1 MRKFAIALLMILSI
15 ISVSCQIG
23 LGAAVDTEP
32 PKLAIENPPVDA
44 IIRDNFALSG
54 TWSDDGKIASIT
66 AKLTRTDGNGS
77 EYEYTGTFTEALI
90 KRGSGTW
97 KIEVPVL
104 EDSVIDG
111 TYQAVVT
118 IKDATDRVTTQST
131 TFNLDNTPPLVIL
144 QRPATDISTTDE
156 DSIDTFGKIFTLEGR
171 AADDNNIDHI
181 DIKIYS
187 DAAKTNLLDTVTLR
201 NVPLSIALDAAK
213 WGDDVY
219 NKIYGTTVESKKRYY
234 CSIEA
239 YDAAQRYP
247 MDGSDQTDAD
257 KNGNCATDYYL
268 YNEVAKS
275 SISDLK
281 VTELYA
287 VLNGTSSRAAID
299 PNSVKSIL
307 ESLKRSTGTFY
318 LNPQNNPTFKLAGWK
333 ARETQNDSDSGFV
346 TYGGGSISIDV
357 EPGLDAYPINRD
369 FKVYFIEA
377 NYNSSTTPEIAPNAK
392 KMYLSAD
399 DMDIKGASSYK
410 IAIKIDLSKSLRN
423 ESGEV
428 KPEYKLK
435 TSKDYLVVVEGED
448 SKGNPLIPEGFS
460 SDLAGFPIHI
470 ANADGAPEI
479 TVTYQ
484 LNSVNNTDSIIYMPK
499 NAVDTETASV
509 LSLSGSIDF
518 KTPYENSSS
527 LDNIEFK
534 VLIDNEEVQDS
545 AQNPKFSNNNLHF
558 TTDSQIYTFEDIEL
572 TGTDFKTTG
581 QHEVTIYAN
590 NGSSAWAKKTIVYD
604 IEGPV
609 VEVRNLN
616 PIAKNYNEDETT
628 DGYYYLNGNVS
639 FIVTFNDVAD
649 KVDVET
655 RKPKV
660 EFVHSGN
667 VVNIKSG
674 ITSLSETLQNV
685 DTTNPGLI
693 DDTDNTV
700 IIRATAY
707 DRAGNKSVYNVVA
720 KDDDGSPQV
729 YKDTDS
735 VPENTR
741 PYRIDQDTDKPF
753 IVIPENPSSKSLTYT
768 YNQITDNTNNNRKNV
783 YNENDKLRLKF
794 IDDDGVKRYTFAI
807 RKIADG
813 DDVNNLARTG
823 VQSAV
828 LENSVQEFNFSVPL
842 STAGF
847 YAVWIDVEDINGNT
861 REMTEPFFIQVAPAA
876 PVLTLENDKYITTS
890 TSVTESAIKAPLKVK
905 ISIDSTEGPFEI
917 LRKEITAAEPEFDDA
932 DPIVEKT
939 ESPRTT
945 AAGTTIA
952 YDYYAIDS
960 GKADGEYK
968 IKYFVKDKNG
978 SVGVK
983 TATYKLDKSAP
994 VIKTQQFALS
1004 QTPEN
1009 IDTTKWYQ
1017 ADTMPLVVTAN
1028 DGTSDYKSGLS
1039 TIEYSLN
1046 GGDWTALTPQQ
1057 TAQSSTDELY
1067 KRNVTFAE
1075 GSNTLKIRAVDTVGN
1090 KTEITKTVK
1099 VDISAPEFSVA
1110 DSQNMIYINKATANS
1125 PLVLKGDYKDN
1136 QSGVAELELKLGTQE
1151 AVIKYYAEAE
1161 NAENPKNLENV
1172 TESDWKAYNEITD
1185 KASIKYWK
1193 AEFSTEKINTVFN
1206 KDENGKLITKSS
1218 KLTISGQNLCIP
1230 AKTIPSASIPDITI
1244 MMDIDDPEF
1253 ESISIKSANEKG
1265 VYQKSETEY
1274 YVSTELGDTFTVSG
1288 IAKDDTSSVKS
1299 VTWSEAA
1306 NTVESAG
1313 WSFPITFAS
1322 TDTEKT
1328 ITLSITDK
1336 AGNTR
1341 PAAAISVKVDN
1352 LAPKAIHALDDKNKD
1367 LYFRIG
1373 DNNNDEREVEAASAP
1388 ASSDYDESVGGKYSE
1403 NTYGNANT
1411 IKVRGRFDDP
1421 DSGSGVKMIYYKV
1434 VNADAALPYSDL
1446 KTQAETFLANY
1457 DKNTAAGYT
1466 GYFAPLASDKL
1477 ETKRVFYTASDDTGN
1492 EGKIFEKY
1500 ISEDPDTHIKTIAKS
1515 ATALVSSTNKI
1526 LDPDDNTNTKYKY
1539 YTDITTNFSQVLSGF
1554 KAGINYLIL
1563 VAEDNVGNTAL
1574 DTVVVG
1580 NDGDPTLDSNP
1591 TSTTVHSGTYY
1602 NASLNVDT
1610 TPPTTTGT
1618 TGIKYTN
1625 ADAESPDIT
1634 ISGTASDTQAGV
1646 YGLVI
1651 NANGKTIKVGDSDTT
1666 NGTLTLN
1673 GKKGDKSRTWTAVIK
1688 TKVFAGAS
1696 DPNQSITALVTDCAG
1711 AGNSQSVPVG
1721 TVIVDTLPPT
1731 VTLTAPADADPNTGG
1746 IQING
1751 KISLSGTISD
1761 ENVLPNVAITGL
1773 RYKNLANDNSG
1784 WNDFDALDGVTL
1796 TFSGNYTFTIGGV
1809 DTTKL
1814 DDGTYYIQAV
1824 GVDSAGNTGYSSG
1837 VEVQIAQDS
1846 DRPKVNIT
1854 NLTYDTTLNTYLL
1867 KYGTNSQ
1874 VTGRISD
1881 DDSKSDKVVDTFI
1894 ISDTPYT
1901 GTGTVPENRV
1911 KSYTASTGD
1920 FTYEPGNTEDGQ
1932 KTFYIYIKDNGGKE
1946 FYTTATTTPA
1956 SNLKNPKILLNGA
1969 AQLETVNKSEFKY
1982 LSDSRSPASGVGKG
1996 LPYYTESST
2005 KKLAKDSSNNE
2016 YAIANDN
2023 SNLNSSFILGG
2034 TGRQFVKFYFTAT
2047 DHSGIGGMTLK
2058 ISDTKANPTVKL
2070 QYTTATSITGAEEG
2084 ELEGYILDVAEG
2096 KGEFNDTDDNS
2107 PAAWTTNY
2115 IDISEWD
2122 SGQYS
2127 VEVKFFDKVGL
2138 SAKATYSFYVDNE
2151 GPTIEV
2157 TSPENGE
2164 EKTATIK
2171 IAGTTAENGNAGLNN
2186 IYWLIPTNA
2195 QVSTAAEKDSTST
2208 EEKLSYLK
2216 GLSWNGGKD
2225 SLASGKTVSSWEFH
2239 FDGVYD
2245 EETSEPANYIFKKGN
2260 PSFGIY
2266 DKYDTTKPSE
2276 SFASAYSD
2284 GVYTLPVYFM
2294 ATDSLG
2300 NYTIKEDW
2308 IIRHNPD
2315 GDKPKVTITYPT
2327 TENYDKDSNGNSLG
2341 YTTLGGTISVTGSA
2355 EIPSNTTT
2363 VKNVYLQIATSA
2375 GNFDSEDRSKAGTGT
2390 GNYGFTVVDAY
2401 TVINNIKRT
2410 SYATATMTDDVA
2422 KTLGF
2427 ESKSAMDSWW
2437 GIAASGGTSWRL
2449 PLNSDGKM
2457 NPSTGTNDIKI
2468 RACAVNANGKM
2479 GAWTQGD
2486 NVISI
2491 KIDKNVPE
2499 ISEIVAQYSD
2509 TNGTPL
2515 KISAA
2520 PATAPT
2526 AKQHYESDMFL
2537 RGYWALVLEVL
2548 DETGIETV
2556 TVKTGDEAVTHYKA
2570 ALSKNSKTGY
2580 TVYIPIND
2588 EVTSVTYDVEV
2599 TDKVNS
2605 QNSIPHTTK
2614 ASYSFKLDS
2623 KAPSLDAI
2631 KDGVGTTLSE
2641 DDENTVENNDYV
2653 FGISGSSDDFD
2664 GGSGVKHVVFYYMR
2678 KSGTTKT
2685 TIGNQV
2691 ILDPMIVPVTQT
2703 TAGVTTTTYGKEA
2716 LSGMTELTF
2725 DDTPEKL
2732 YAKAVAGDI
2741 KDGGEGAFNKF
2752 TATTAS
2758 EIDSHIRIGGL
2769 VKIDGTFRVISDVN
2783 GGDVTFTPAA
2793 TAASTDSTAYFP
2805 IAQVIDNTN
2814 TASDKT
2820 TNPFTF
2826 GEGKDDGDKMIES
2839 FTRNGTVWTWDAS
2852 INSRNLPDGPAT
2864 LVVLAFD
2871 NAGNV
2876 NGKHFNVMVAN
2887 NSPRIAKVFL
2897 ATDLNKDGSFS
2908 ENEFEA
2914 YNIGAKTGNS
2924 STGTAAY
2931 ELTTAGFGTWK
2942 KDSAG
2947 KWNEEDSAR
2956 KAFTIKNGL
2965 AVLPEIV
2972 GGNGT
2977 VKLVFNNNDTATTMA
2992 GTTGSGTALRSSEA
3006 STLNISATLT
3016 GGDALSGKPYWKIS
3030 STDVGD
3036 SSTEGSN
3043 KQMSFTFWDETE
3055 ECTQGDNSQYAF
3067 LRVKDFTVDQIDS
3080 IAPNVVVNPFEWTDK
3095 DHNSL
3100 YQNSS
3105 ANGHIELES
3114 DWTALASDGT
3124 GTTKLTGWDGKG
3136 TAQNTYLDGDP
3147 KVSGK
3152 IVLRG
3157 TAYDDTLLGGL
3168 SFSMT
3173 NFDSSTT
3180 TPISVA
3186 TYGTTGWTITK
3197 VDGNNPT
3204 MATNFY
3210 EVTVEDVYVNQDGHK
3225 ANWTIA
3231 IDTAHLSDVAHIDA
3245 VFTVIAT
3252 DQKAGTANSS
3262 SSRAV
3267 NADATDDATKHKP
3280 RYIMDVV
3287 PYITGV
3293 KRNVRYNT
3301 NRARSGATPLLRSEE
3316 GNIIEGFN
3324 LGWYAADATEAEKNK
3339 YAVSIIPNKNGTG
3352 TALAMAEI
3360 ALSNSTLTFK
3370 LPSTAKDGYL
3380 TVKINDVQSLNNYN
3394 NDSAAYNKENTAN
3407 VSSTDYWTDTRY
3419 VRVWQSNTT
3428 DYFAGSTLPIYPSMA
3443 MGTGGTLY
3451 ASWSNYSKSDV
3462 YYAAIT
3468 SQTATQVYHGYDP
3481 PEETSISVAGT
3492 NKINVFYSANYH
3504 GGNSFNWTSNSSSAG
3519 GLYAYDS
3526 KAPAIDCNRQD
3537 NNAFRFELFYHNQ
3550 QLQQFKNLNI
3560 KRVDSA
3566 NAGLIHVAYYDTV
3579 TNSIHY
3585 SEVNGNYDP
3594 SGDFNLYYNNRIYVG
3609 YDYADYHEISWV
3621 NIDGKT
3627 DTQDNNYP
3635 TRLTPITTNRN
3646 GYDCATF
3653 ETMTTTDGSERYVIK
3668 FDNYNYS
3675 LGTDQFEDTARTE
3688 ATGESLSLALTT
3700 SNYPVIAY
3708 YDADN
3713 GVLKVAR
3720 ALSTTPKGG
3729 AATWKVQ
3736 DVLSSTDKNYK
3747 TMVDYIACDIDSN
3760 GILHIVFQN
3769 TKGELC
3775 YIKSTN
3781 ASADGAA
3788 KYTFGQSVV
3797 VADSATNIDLTLHGT
3812 TPYIS
3817 YLTRVNSFDGMN
3829 IAFWDKTLDLNCDGS
3844 AEGGWETMTAALSQK
3859 VSNVKSCIEAHPNP
3873 TANGVD
3879 WEAAVGFTP
3888 GDLYRVAYY
3897 VGNGKGH

>member
-1 MRKFAIALLMILSI
+1 MKKITIALLAL
-15 ISVSCQIG
+15 ISLFTISCEIG

-32 PKLAIENPPVDA
+32 PALDIVTPPVDA
-44 IIRDNFALSG
+44 IIRDNFAIRG
-54 TWSDDGKIASIT
+54 IWSDDGAIDTISI
-66 AKLTRTDGNGS
+66 KLDRTDGKGS
-77 EYEYTGTFTEALI
+77 SLEFAGEFVESKD

-97 KIEVPVL
+97 TAEIPAKSKPVT
-104 EDSVIDG
+104 DG

-118 IKDATDRVTTQST
+118 IKDATGRTTTQST
-131 TFNLDNTPPLVIL
+131 TFTIDNTPPLLIL

-156 DSIDTFGKIFTLEGR
+156 SSIDTYGKILTLEGR

-181 DIKIYS
+181 DVKIYS
-187 DAAKTNLLDTVTLR
+187 DPGKTNLIHTITLK

-213 WGDDVY
+213 WGDEAY
-219 NKIYGTTVESKKRYY
+219 NAIYGNTVEDKKRFY

-247 MDGSDQTDAD
+247 ADGSDQQAAD
-257 KNGNCATDYYL
+257 KNGNCANYYYL
-268 YNEVAKS
+268 YNEIASS
-275 SISDLK
+275 SIADYK
-281 VTELYA
+281 VTELYS
-287 VLNGTSSRAAID
+287 VLNGTSSRAATD
-299 PNSVKSIL
+299 TKTVKDL
-307 ESLKRSTGTFY
+307 LTKLKKGTGQFF
-318 LNPQNNPTFKLAGWK
+318 LNPKNNPTFKLASWK
-333 ARETQNDSDSGFV
+333 ARETPADEESGFV
-346 TYGGGSISIDV
+346 TFHGAGISIDV
-357 EPGLDAYPINRD
+357 EPGLDSYPID
-369 FKVYFIEA
+369 KDSLKVYFIEA
-377 NYNSSTTPEIAPNAK
+377 EYNSSTTPVIKSGAP
-392 KMYLSAD
+392 KMYLSPD

-410 IAIKIDLSKSLRN
+410 IAITIDTGKSLCN
-423 ESGEV
+423 EAGETV
-428 KPEYKLK
+428 ESYKLK
-435 TSKDYLVVVEGED
+435 TSKDYLVVVEGYD
-448 SKGNPLIPEGFS
+448 KIGSTRGNPLIPESLS
-460 SDLAGFPIHI
+460 SDLTGYPIHI
-470 ANADGAPEI
+470 ANAGGAPEVN
-479 TVTYQ
+479 VTYYK
-484 LNSVNNTDSIIYMPK
+484 LNSEANTDSIIYMPK
-499 NAVDTETASV
+499 YAVDTETPSV
-509 LSLSGSIDF
+509 LTLSGTIDF
-518 KTPYENSSS
+518 KAPYENASS
-527 LDNIEFK
+527 LDGIEFK
-534 VLIDNEEVQDS
+534 VLIDNDEQHPIYTKANLNYEVGS
-545 AQNPKFSNNNLHF
+545 S
-558 TTDSQIYTFEDIEL
+558 IYTFTDLAI
-572 TGTDFKTTG
+572 TGTNLGTSD
-581 QHEVTIYAN
+581 QHELTIYAN
-590 NGSSAWAKKTIVYD
+590 NGSSAWVRKTVVYD
-604 IEGPV
+604 TDGPV
-609 VEVRNLN
+609 VEVSSLT
-616 PIAKNYNEDETT
+616 PVAKKYDEDEST
-628 DGYYYLNGNVS
+628 DGNYYLNGKVS
-639 FIVTFNDVAD
+639 FKVSFNDAKD
-649 KVDVET
+649 IVDT
-655 RKPKV
+655 SKRKPKV
-660 EFVHSGN
+660 EFVHVDN

-674 ITSLSETLQNV
+674 ITSLSETIKNV
-685 DTTNPGLI
+685 DTTNSSLI

-700 IIRATAY
+700 IIRVTAY

-720 KDDDGSPQV
+720 KDDDGTPQV
-729 YKDTDS
+729 YKVSET

-741 PYRIDQDTDKPF
+741 PYRIDQDTDKPY
-753 IVIPENPSSKSLTYT
+753 IVIPENATTKSLTYT
-768 YNQITDNTNNNRKNV
+768 YPQITDSTNTNRKNI

-813 DDVNNLARTG
+813 DDVSNLARTG
-823 VQSAV
+823 VQSAE
-828 LENSVQEFNFSVPL
+828 LTPVQEFNFSTPL
-842 STAGF
+842 TTAGF
-847 YAVWIDVEDINGNT
+847 YAVWIDVEDIYGNI
-861 REMTEPFFIQVAPAA
+861 REMADPFFIQVAPAA
-876 PVLTLENDKYITTS
+876 PVLTLDNDKYITTS

-905 ISIDSTEGPFEI
+905 ISIDSTEEPFEI
-917 LRKEITAAEPEFDDA
+917 RRKEITTSNTDPDFDNA

-939 ESPRTT
+939 SESPRTT
-945 AAGTTIA
+945 AAGTTTA
-952 YDYYAIDS
+952 YDYYTIDS
-960 GKADGEYK
+960 TKADGEYK

-983 TATYKLDKSAP
+983 TATYKLDKTAP
-994 VIKTQQFALS
+994 TITTQKFVLN
-1004 QTPEN
+1004 QTQEDIADN
-1009 IDTTKWYQ
+1009 KWYQ
-1017 ADTMPLVVTAN
+1017 TDTLSLLVTAN
-1028 DGTSDYKSGLS
+1028 DGTNDYKSGLLS
-1039 TIEYSLN
+1039 IEYSLN
-1046 GGDWTALTPQQ
+1046 GGEGTPLTPQQ
-1057 TAQSSTDELY
+1057 SSQSTTDETY

-1075 GSNTLKIRAVDTVGN
+1075 GTNSLIIRAIDNVGN
-1090 KTEITKTVK
+1090 KSEITKTVK
-1099 VDISAPEFSVA
+1099 IDISAPEFSVA
-1110 DSQNMIYINKATANS
+1110 NSQNMIYINKSTSNNS
-1125 PLVLKGDYKDN
+1125 LVLTGEYKDN
-1136 QSGVAELELKLGTQE
+1136 QSGVDELVLSLGTQNAE
-1151 AVIKYYAEAE
+1151 IKYYAEAV
-1161 NAENPKNLENV
+1161 NAANPKSLEDV
-1172 TESDWKAYNEITD
+1172 AESDWKTYGTITD

-1193 AEFSTEKINTVFN
+1193 AEFSTAKLNTVFN
-1206 KDENGKLITKSS
+1206 KDANGNLLTKSK
-1218 KLTISGQNLCIP
+1218 KLTISGKNLCSP
-1230 AKTIPSASIPDITI
+1230 AKAIPNASIPDITI
-1244 MMDIDDPEF
+1244 MMDIDEPEF
-1253 ESISIKSANEKG
+1253 ESISIKSANGKG
-1265 VYQKSETEY
+1265 VYQKSDNEY
-1274 YVSTELGDTFTVSG
+1274 FISTTLGDTFTISG

-1299 VTWSEAA
+1299 VTCSIDGTELDP
-1306 NTVESAG
+1306 VESAG

-1328 ITLSITDK
+1328 IKLSITDK
-1336 AGNTR
+1336 AGNKYNNGTEIT
-1341 PAAAISVKVDN
+1341 ISVKVDD
-1352 LAPKAIHALDDKNKD
+1352 LAPKGIHALDDKHKD

-1373 DNNNDEREVEAASAP
+1373 DNNNDDISVLTE
-1388 ASSDYDESVGGKYSE
+1388 DDKNVGGKYSE

-1411 IKVRGRFDDP
+1411 IKVRGRFDD
-1421 DSGSGVKMIYYKV
+1421 SGSGVKMIYYKV
-1434 VNADAALPYSDL
+1434 INAGSTTMSYSEL
-1446 KTQAETFLANY
+1446 KTKAEDFLANSNY
-1457 DKNTAAGYT
+1457 TTNGGENGYT
-1466 GYFAPLASDKL
+1466 GYFAPLTSDEE
-1477 ETKRVFYTASDDTGN
+1477 ETKRVFFNSTT
-1492 EGKIFEKY
+1492 GKIPE
-1500 ISEDPDTHIKTIAKS
+1500 KTIA
-1515 ATALVSSTNKI
+1515 SSGKI
-1526 LDPDDNTNTKYKY
+1526 AINTIDDDNDSTDDTVYVVNSDKKIDNKY
-1539 YTDITTNFSQVLSGF
+1539 YENITTNYSSILSGF
-1554 KAGINYLIL
+1554 TEGTNYLIL
-1563 VAEDNVGNTAL
+1563 VAEDNAGNAAL
-1574 DTVVVG
+1574 DTIIVG
-1580 NDGDPTLDSNP
+1580 NVGDYASEE
-1591 TSTTVHSGTYY
+1591 GRIYY

-1610 TPPTTTGT
+1610 ELPTAEADSTE
-1618 TGIKYTN
+1618 IKYTN
-1625 ADAESPDIT
+1625 AEEGST
-1634 ISGTASDTQAGV
+1634 IIFSGTARDDDAGV

-1651 NANGKTIKVGDSDTT
+1651 KSNGKEIKVGDTT
-1666 NGTLTLN
+1666 NGILTLY
-1673 GKKGDKSRTWTAVIK
+1673 GDKGDHNRTWSVEIKADEVFGSADDGSKSVSAFVI
-1688 TKVFAGAS
+1688 
-1696 DPNQSITALVTDCAG
+1696 DCAG
-1711 AGNSQSVPVG
+1711 SGNTQTVPVG
-1721 TVIVDTLPPT
+1721 TVIVDTTGPT
-1731 VTLTAPADADPNTGG
+1731 VKLTAPDDADADTEGV
-1746 IQING
+1746 QVNG
-1751 KISLSGTISD
+1751 TISLSGTISD
-1761 ENVLPNVAITGL
+1761 ANVLPAVAITGL
-1773 RYKNLANDNSG
+1773 RYNTTSKTLANDDPG
-1784 WNDFDALDGVTL
+1784 WHNFADLPGVTL
-1796 TFSGNYTFTIGGV
+1796 SFSGNYTFTIGGV

-1824 GVDSAGNTGYSSG
+1824 ATDQAGNIGYSSG
-1837 VEVQIAQDS
+1837 DEIREIKIAQDS

-1854 NLTYDTTLNTYLL
+1854 NLTYDSTLSKYLL

-1881 DDSKSDKVVDTFI
+1881 DDAKSDKAVDTFI

-1901 GTGTVPENRV
+1901 GTGTVTNRV

-1946 FYTTATTTPA
+1946 FYTTASTTSE

-1969 AQLETVNKSEFKY
+1969 AQPETVNESEFKY

-2005 KKLAKDSSNNE
+2005 KKLAKDSSKNE
-2016 YAIANDN
+2016 YAIDNDN

-2047 DHSGIGGMTLK
+2047 DYSGIGGMTLK
-2058 ISDTKANPTVKL
+2058 ISDTKASPTVKL

-2084 ELEGYILDVAEG
+2084 ELEGYTLDVGEG

-2107 PAAWTTNY
+2107 QADWTTDY
-2115 IDISEWD
+2115 IDISTWE

-2186 IYWLIPTNA
+2186 IYWLIPTRA
-2195 QVSTAAEKDSTST
+2195 QVSTAEGKTSDAERF
-2208 EEKLSYLK
+2208 SYLK

-2245 EETSEPANYIFKKGN
+2245 EETSQPASYIFKKGN
-2260 PSFGIY
+2260 PAFGIY
-2266 DKYDTTKPSE
+2266 DKYDTTKPAE

-2327 TENYDKDSNGNSLG
+2327 TENYDKDSNGNPLG

-2375 GNFDSEDRSKAGTGT
+2375 GKFDSEDRSKAGTGT

-2401 TVINNIKRT
+2401 TVINIIKGT

-2479 GAWTQGD
+2479 GAWTQGE

-2509 TNGTPL
+2509 TNGTPV

-2520 PATAPT
+2520 PTTAPT

-2556 TVKTGDEAVTHYKA
+2556 NVKTGDEAVTHYKS

-2623 KAPSLDAI
+2623 RAPSLDAI
-2631 KDGVGTTLSE
+2631 KDGVGNTLSV

-2732 YAKAVAGDI
+2732 YAKAVAGAV

-2793 TAASTDSTAYFP
+2793 TAASTGSTAYFP

-2852 INSRNLPDGPAT
+2852 INSMNLPDGPAT

-2942 KDSAG
+2942 KDVAG
-2947 KWNEEDSAR
+2947 KWNEESSTR

-2977 VKLVFNNNDTATTMA
+2977 VKLVFNNNDAATTMT
-2992 GTTGSGTALRSSEA
+2992 GTPGSGTALRSSEA

-3036 SSTEGSN
+3036 SSAEGSN

-3055 ECTQGDNSQYAF
+3055 ECTQGNNSQYAF

-3080 IAPNVVVNPFEWTDK
+3080 IAPNVVVNPFFWTSASA
-3095 DHNSL
+3095 NSL
-3100 YQNSS
+3100 YNNSA
-3105 ANGHIELES
+3105 ANGHIDLEA
-3114 DWTALASDGT
+3114 DLE
-3124 GTTKLTGWDGKG
+3124 G
-3136 TAQNTYLDGDP
+3136 TAAGTLYGADP

-3157 TAYDDTLLGGL
+3157 TAYDDTLLKTL
-3168 SFSMT
+3168 SFTMT
-3173 NFDSSTT
+3173 NFKKAANATSDT
-3180 TPISVA
+3180 VFAMA
-3186 TYGTTGWTITK
+3186 TYQTGTNAGWSVESKTMSS
-3197 VDGNNPT
+3197 DG
-3204 MATNFY
+3204 Y
-3210 EVTVEDVYVNQDGHK
+3210 EVSIEPVYMNQDGHK
-3225 ANWTIA
+3225 VNWTVA
-3231 IDTAHLSDVAHIDA
+3231 IDTALLSDVAHLNA
-3245 VFTVIAT
+3245 VFNVVAT

-3262 SSRAV
+3262 
-3267 NADATDDATKHKP
+3267 ADSTGTAAGTTDATKHKP
-3280 RYIMDVV
+3280 SYTMDVV

-3293 KRNVRYNT
+3293 KRNVKYNT

-3324 LGWYAADATEAEKNK
+3324 LGWYADDATEAEKNK

-3352 TALAMAEI
+3352 TALAMEEI

-3419 VRVWQSNTT
+3419 VRVWQSNTS

-3443 MGTGGTLY
+3443 MGTNGTLY

-3462 YYAAIT
+3462 YYAAVN

-3481 PEETSISVAGT
+3481 PEETAISVAGAD
-3492 NKINVFYSANYH
+3492 KVNVFYSANYH
-3504 GGNSFNWTSNSSSAG
+3504 GGNSFNWTSNSTSAG

-3526 KAPAIDCNRQD
+3526 NAPAINCSRQD

-3560 KRVDSA
+3560 KRVD
-3566 NAGLIHVAYYDTV
+3566 NATDGLIHVAYYDTV

-3585 SEVNGNYDP
+3585 SEIAGNYNP
-3594 SGDFNLYYNNRIYVG
+3594 SGTIYLWENNRVYNG
-3609 YDYADYHEISWV
+3609 GDPADYHEISWI
-3621 NIDGKT
+3621 NIDGKA
-3627 DTQDNNYP
+3627 DEQDENYP
-3635 TRLTPITTNRN
+3635 DRLTPSTTNHN
-3646 GYDCATF
+3646 YYGTNYNCENY
-3653 ETMTTTDGSERYVIK
+3653 ETYTTADGSERYYRY
-3668 FDNYNYS
+3668 FDNYNYKLS
-3675 LGTDQFEDTARTE
+3675 TSQFEDTARTE

-3747 TMVDYIACDIDSN
+3747 TMVDYISCDIDSN

-3775 YIKSTN
+3775 YIKSNN

-3829 IAFWDKTLDLNCDGS
+3829 IAFWDSTLDLNCDGT

-3873 TANGVD
+3873 TTNGVD

>member
-1 MRKFAIALLMILSI
+1 MKKFAIALLMILSI

-32 PKLAIENPPVDA
+32 PKLAIENPSVDA

-97 KIEVPVL
+97 RIEVPVL

-187 DAAKTNLLDTVTLR
+187 DAAKTNLLDTITLK

-257 KNGNCATDYYL
+257 KNGNCTTDYYL
-268 YNEVAKS
+268 YKEVANS
-275 SISDLK
+275 SIADLK
-281 VTELYA
+281 VTELYS
-287 VLNGTSSRAAID
+287 VLNGTNSRAAID

-357 EPGLDAYPINRD
+357 EPGLDAYPINKD

-572 TGTDFKTTG
+572 TGADFKTTG

-604 IEGPV
+604 IEGPI

-952 YDYYAIDS
+952 YDYYEIDS

-1039 TIEYSLN
+1039 SIEYSLN

-1125 PLVLKGDYKDN
+1125 PLVLTGEYKDK

-1161 NAENPKNLENV
+1161 NAENPKNLGNV

-1206 KDENGKLITKSS
+1206 KDENGKLLTKSS

-1313 WSFPITFAS
+1313 WSFPITFAT

-1341 PAAAISVKVDN
+1341 TAAAISVKVDN

-1477 ETKRVFYTASDDTGN
+1477 ETKRVFYTASADTGN
-1492 EGKIFEKY
+1492 KGKIFEKY

-1515 ATALVSSTNKI
+1515 ATALVSSTKTI
-1526 LDPDDNTNTKYKY
+1526 QDPDDSNKTKY

-1625 ADAESPDIT
+1625 AKAGSPDIT
-1634 ISGTASDTQAGV
+1634 ITGKASDTQAGV

-1651 NANGKTIKVGDSDTT
+1651 NANGKTIKVGDTT

-1673 GKKGDKSRTWTAVIK
+1673 EDGKKGDKERTWTAVIK
-1688 TKVFAGAS
+1688 AEVFAGAS
-1696 DPNQSITALVTDCAG
+1696 DPNQSITAFVTDCAG

-1731 VTLTAPADADPNTGG
+1731 VTLTAPTDADSG
-1746 IQING
+1746 IGDIQVNG
-1751 KISLSGTISD
+1751 TISLSGTISD
-1761 ENVLPNVAITGL
+1761 ANVLPDVAITGL
-1773 RYKNLANDNSG
+1773 QYIQSDTEPDENAEWETATIYQANPEVQG
-1784 WNDFDALDGVTL
+1784 IKI
-1796 TFSGNYTFTIGGV
+1796 SGNYTYSITDF
-1809 DTTKL
+1809 DTAQL
-1814 DDGTYYIQAV
+1814 DDTKTYYLRAV
-1824 GVDSAGNTGYSSG
+1824 AIDNAGNTGYSTPQKVIVS
-1837 VEVQIAQDS
+1837 QDS

-1854 NLTYDTTLNTYLL
+1854 NLTYDSTLSKYLL

-1874 VTGRISD
+1874 VTGRITD
-1881 DDSKSDKVVDTFI
+1881 DDAKSDKAVDTFI

-1901 GTGTVPENRV
+1901 GTGTVTNRV
-1911 KSYTASTGD
+1911 KSYTASTGE
-1920 FTYEPGNTEDGQ
+1920 FTYEPGDTGDGQ

-1946 FYTTATTTPA
+1946 FYTTATTTPV
-1956 SNLKNPKILLNGA
+1956 SNLKNPKLLLNGV
-1969 AQLETVNKSEFKY
+1969 AQTETVNKSEFKY

-2084 ELEGYILDVAEG
+2084 ELEGYTLDVAEG

-2115 IDISEWD
+2115 IDISTWE

-2138 SAKATYSFYVDNE
+2138 SATATYSFYVDNE

-2195 QVSTAAEKDSTST
+2195 QVSTAAEKDST
-2208 EEKLSYLK
+2208 EKKLSYLK

-2245 EETSEPANYIFKKGN
+2245 EETSEPTNYIFKKGN

-2327 TENYDKDSNGNSLG
+2327 TENYDKDSNGNPLG

-2375 GNFDSEDRSKAGTGT
+2375 GKFDSEDRSRAGTGT

-2509 TNGTPL
+2509 TNGTPV

-2623 KAPSLDAI
+2623 RAPSLDAI

-2793 TAASTDSTAYFP
+2793 TAASTGSTAYFP

-2852 INSRNLPDGPAT
+2852 INSKNLPDGPAT

-2942 KDSAG
+2942 KDVAG
-2947 KWNEEDSAR
+2947 KWNEESSTR

-2977 VKLVFNNNDTATTMA
+2977 VKLVFNNNDAATTMT
-2992 GTTGSGTALRSSEA
+2992 GTPGSGTALRSSEA

-3036 SSTEGSN
+3036 SSAEGSN

-3055 ECTQGDNSQYAF
+3055 ECTQGNNSQYAF

-3080 IAPNVVVNPFEWTDK
+3080 VAPNVVVNPFFWTSASA
-3095 DHNSL
+3095 NSL
-3100 YQNSS
+3100 YNNSS
-3105 ANGHIELES
+3105 SNGHIELEEHLPTNTFKDS
-3114 DWTALASDGT
+3114 NKS
-3124 GTTKLTGWDGKG
+3124 TTTPSEYDR
-3136 TAQNTYLDGDP
+3136 DP

-3157 TAYDDTLLGGL
+3157 TAYDDTLLKTL
-3168 SFSMT
+3168 SFTMT
-3173 NFDSSTT
+3173 NFKKAANATSDT
-3180 TPISVA
+3180 VFAMA
-3186 TYGTTGWTITK
+3186 TYQTGSNAGWTVESKTMSS
-3197 VDGNNPT
+3197 DG
-3204 MATNFY
+3204 Y
-3210 EVTVEDVYVNQDGHK
+3210 EVSIEPVYMNQDGHK
-3225 ANWTIA
+3225 VNWTVA
-3231 IDTAHLSDVAHIDA
+3231 IDTALLRDVAYLDA
-3245 VFTVIAT
+3245 VFNVVAT
-3252 DQKAGTANSS
+3252 DQKAVTANSS
-3262 SSRAV
+3262 ANSTGTAEG
-3267 NADATDDATKHKP
+3267 TTDATKHNP
-3280 RYIMDVV
+3280 SYTMDVV
-3287 PYITGV
+3287 PYITNV
-3293 KRNVRYNT
+3293 KRNATYNT
-3301 NRARSGATPLLRSEE
+3301 NRARSGATPLLRGETS
-3316 GNIIEGFN
+3316 NTIEGFN
-3324 LGWYAADATEAEKNK
+3324 LNWYANNANATEKAK
-3339 YAVSIIPNKNGTG
+3339 YGVSIVPNKNGSG
-3352 TALAMAEI
+3352 TPLAMTTI
-3360 ALSNSTLTFK
+3360 ALSEKNLTFTV
-3370 LPSTAKDGYL
+3370 PATAKDGYL
-3380 TVKINDVQSLNNYN
+3380 AVKVNNVQSLNNL
-3394 NDSAAYNKENTAN
+3394 NDDSKAYNKENTEN
-3407 VSSTDYWTDTRY
+3407 VSSTDYWTDTRHI
-3419 VRVWQSNTT
+3419 RIWQNNPGN
-3428 DYFAGSTLPIYPSMA
+3428 YFKDSTLPIYPSMS
-3443 MGTGGTLY
+3443 MGTDGTLY
-3451 ASWSNYSKSDV
+3451 ASFSNYSASAV
-3462 YYAAIT
+3462 YYAT
-3468 SQTATQVYHGYDP
+3468 VGEDGTRTQVFYGYDP
-3481 PEETSISVAGT
+3481 PEETDICVSGNETV
-3492 NKINVFYSANYH
+3492 NVVYNANYH
-3504 GGNSFNWTSNSSSAG
+3504 GGSEDSWTYDTNSCG
-3519 GLYAYDS
+3519 GLYMYDKNAQS
-3526 KAPAIDCNRQD
+3526 WYVGRDNRKVL
-3537 NNAFRFELFYHNQ
+3537 RFELFYHNKM
-3550 QLQQFKNLNI
+3550 LQQFKNMRV

-3566 NAGLIHVAYYDTV
+3566 DTGIVHVAYYDRT

-3585 SEVNGNYDP
+3585 SEVASNYKTTSAGGGGNP
-3594 SGDFNLYYNNRIYVG
+3594 LSVN
-3609 YDYADYHEISWV
+3609 EISWV
-3621 NIDGKT
+3621 NIDGGKDADDDKYHRPGNYGAEYDQYFNDGISSVSLT
-3627 DTQDNNYP
+3627 DA
-3635 TRLTPITTNRN
+3635 R
-3646 GYDCATF
+3646 
-3653 ETMTTTDGSERYVIK
+3653 
-3668 FDNYNYS
+3668 
-3675 LGTDQFEDTARTE
+3675 FEDATKRCDG
-3688 ATGESLSLALTT
+3688 TGESVGLALTKT
-3700 SNYPVIAY
+3700 NQYPVVVY
-3708 YDADN
+3708 YDATN
-3713 GVLKVAR
+3713 SVLKLAR
-3720 ALSTTPKGG
+3720 ATSKTPKGDISK
-3729 AATWKVQ
+3729 WSVQ
-3736 DVLSSTDKNYK
+3736 EVLGSSDINYK
-3747 TMVDYIACDIDSN
+3747 TMVDYIACDIDSS
-3760 GILHIVFQN
+3760 GYLHIVFQN
-3769 TKGELC
+3769 SKGQLC
-3775 YIKSTN
+3775 YIKSKNTSDN
-3781 ASADGAA
+3781 GEA
-3788 KYTFGQSVV
+3788 KYTFGSSVV
-3797 VADSATNIDLTLHGT
+3797 VADSATNIDLTLKGT
-3812 TPYIS
+3812 VPYVS
-3817 YLTRVNSFDGMN
+3817 YLTKINSFDGMN
-3829 IAFWDKTLDLNCDGS
+3829 IAFWDSTLDPNCDGT
-3844 AEGGWETMTAALSQK
+3844 AEGAWETMTAALNYK
-3859 VSNVKSCIEAHPNP
+3859 VSNVKSCIEAHPTP
-3873 TANGVD
+3873 ASAT

-3897 VGNGKGH
+3897 VGNGSGHN

>member
-1 MRKFAIALLMILSI
+1 MKKFAIALLMILSI

-187 DAAKTNLLDTVTLR
+187 DAAKTNLLDTITLR

-257 KNGNCATDYYL
+257 KNGNCTTDYYL
-268 YNEVAKS
+268 YKEVANS
-275 SISDLK
+275 SIADLK
-281 VTELYA
+281 VTELYS

-299 PNSVKSIL
+299 PNNVKSVL
-307 ESLKRSTGTFY
+307 NSLKKNTGTFF
-318 LNPQNNPTFKLAGWK
+318 LNPLNNPTFKLASWK
-333 ARETQNDSDSGFV
+333 AKTDTDEGFIAFDN
-346 TYGGGSISIDV
+346 TSISFDV
-357 EPGLDAYPINRD
+357 EPGLDSYPID
-369 FKVYFIEA
+369 DSSLKVYFIEA
-377 NYNSSTTPEIAPNAK
+377 EYEGLTPKVKEGAKKLYLSDDETNGVVKITGSSTYKVSVTIDRTKPVYDEEGNQLSDKLKFGSYIAVIEGKDSKDNELLPETIISGIDGYPIN
-392 KMYLSAD
+392 
-399 DMDIKGASSYK
+399 IASS
-410 IAIKIDLSKSLRN
+410 
-423 ESGEV
+423 
-428 KPEYKLK
+428 
-435 TSKDYLVVVEGED
+435 T
-448 SKGNPLIPEGFS
+448 
-460 SDLAGFPIHI
+460 
-470 ANADGAPEI
+470 GAPELS
-479 TVTYQ
+479 VSYK
-484 LNSVNNTDSIIYMPK
+484 LNGFTTTDSIIYMPK
-499 NAVDTETASV
+499 TSNGEADGPASV
-509 LSLSGSIDF
+509 LTLSGTVKVSTSDPADKPSDF
-518 KTPYENSSS
+518 Y
-527 LDNIEFK
+527 
-534 VLIDNEEVQDS
+534 VLID
-545 AQNPKFSNNNLHF
+545 
-558 TTDSQIYTFEDIEL
+558 
-572 TGTDFKTTG
+572 GT
-581 QHEVTIYAN
+581 
-590 NGSSAWAKKTIVYD
+590 KKTGISAGNLILTDEEGKYKFENINISFTGESKQHTVIVVAENGAKGQENKSVMYD
-604 IEGPV
+604 AEGPV
-609 VEVRNLN
+609 IDIRSVT
-616 PIAKNYNEDETT
+616 PIASTYKADATVDETNFI
-628 DGYYYLNGNVS
+628 NGKITVSVS
-639 FIVTFNDVAD
+639 FTDAFDV
-649 KVDVET
+649 VDVET
-655 RKPKV
+655 KKPKI
-660 EFVHSGN
+660 EFIQGGQVK
-667 VVNIKSG
+667 KS
-674 ITSLSETLQNV
+674 IEDIDSLSYTTV
-685 DTTNPGLI
+685 FDTTEL
-693 DDTDNTV
+693 TDNAEVTMKV
-700 IIRATAY
+700 TAY
-707 DRAGNKSVYNVVA
+707 DRSGNKKENPVTYKV
-720 KDDDGSPQV
+720 KQV
-729 YKDTDS
+729 
-735 VPENTR
+735 
-741 PYRIDQDTDKPF
+741 TDKPVVF
-753 IVIPENPSSKSLTYT
+753 PNDKDKVTLEYSFD
-768 YNQITDNTNNNRKNV
+768 QINAKTGKNV
-783 YNENDKLRLKF
+783 FNLGTQFPIDL
-794 IDDDGVKRYTFAI
+794 IDDDGLKTCILYITKDSTGDAEKPAAANG
-807 RKIADG
+807 KIEKTLSGNKNTVFYD
-813 DDVNNLARTG
+813 LP
-823 VQSAV
+823 
-828 LENSVQEFNFSVPL
+828 QE
-842 STAGF
+842 AGF
-847 YAVWIDVEDINGNT
+847 YKVWLEVIDNVVPTTQYNK
-861 REMTEPFFIQVAPAA
+861 TELGPFFIQIASGL
-876 PVLTLENDKYITTS
+876 PVVTLKANEFVTTKTADSDVIS
-890 TSVTESAIKAPLKVK
+890 TASKTPLKVEIK
-905 ISIDSTEGPFEI
+905 VDSTEGPFVIKRVLITPDNQDPSLSSATNIKNQAGEEI
-917 LRKEITAAEPEFDDA
+917 DKVTLSQGSTIT
-932 DPIVEKT
+932 V
-939 ESPRTT
+939 
-945 AAGTTIA
+945 
-952 YDYYAIDS
+952 YDYFDEISDS
-960 GKADGEYK
+960 DDDKEYS
-968 IKYFVKDKNG
+968 IKYFVTDNNG
-978 SVGVK
+978 GGNTGTNIIK
-983 TATYKLDKSAP
+983 FKLDKTKP
-994 VIKTQQFALS
+994 TIKTPQFELS
-1004 QTPEN
+1004 SNPEN
-1009 IDTTKWYQ
+1009 IDVNKWYQ
-1017 ADTMPLVVTAN
+1017 SDTIPLLVTAN
-1028 DGTSDYKSGLS
+1028 DGDSVYKSGIS
-1039 TIEYSLN
+1039 TIEYTLDDGAN
-1046 GGDWTALTPQQ
+1046 WTALTPQQ

-1125 PLVLKGDYKDN
+1125 PLVLTGEYKDK

-1313 WSFPITFAS
+1313 WSFPITFAT

-1341 PAAAISVKVDN
+1341 TAAAISVKVDN

-1477 ETKRVFYTASDDTGN
+1477 ETKRVFYTASADTGN
-1492 EGKIFEKY
+1492 KGKIFEKY

-1515 ATALVSSTNKI
+1515 ATALVSSTKTI
-1526 LDPDDNTNTKYKY
+1526 QDPDDSNKTKY

-1673 GKKGDKSRTWTAVIK
+1673 GKKGDKTRTWTAVIK
-1688 TKVFAGAS
+1688 AKVFAGAS

-1721 TVIVDTLPPT
+1721 TVIVDKLPPT
-1731 VTLTAPADADPNTGG
+1731 VTLTAPTDADSG
-1746 IQING
+1746 IDDDDIQVNG
-1751 KISLSGTISD
+1751 TISLSGTISD
-1761 ENVLPNVAITGL
+1761 ANVLPDVAITGL
-1773 RYKNLANDNSG
+1773 QYIQSDTEPDENAEWETATIYQANPEVQG
-1784 WNDFDALDGVTL
+1784 IKI
-1796 TFSGNYTFTIGGV
+1796 SGNYTYSITDF
-1809 DTTKL
+1809 DTAQL
-1814 DDGTYYIQAV
+1814 DDTKTYYLRAV
-1824 GVDSAGNTGYSSG
+1824 AIDNAGNTGYSTPQKVIVS
-1837 VEVQIAQDS
+1837 QDT

-1854 NLTYDTTLNTYLL
+1854 NLNYDNILKKYIL

-1881 DDSKSDKVVDTFI
+1881 DDSKSDKVVETFI
-1894 ISDTPYT
+1894 ISDSIYT
-1901 GTGTVPENRV
+1901 GIGTVPENRV
-1911 KSYTASTGD
+1911 KSYTASTGE

-1946 FYTTATTTPA
+1946 FFTTATTTPA

-2084 ELEGYILDVAEG
+2084 ELEGYTLDVAEG

-2509 TNGTPL
+2509 TNGTPV

-2623 KAPSLDAI
+2623 RAPSLDAI

-2793 TAASTDSTAYFP
+2793 TAASTGSTVYFP

-2852 INSRNLPDGPAT
+2852 INSMNLPDGPAT

-2942 KDSAG
+2942 KDAAG

-2977 VKLVFNNNDTATTMA
+2977 VKLVYNNNDTATTMA
-2992 GTTGSGTALRSSEA
+2992 GTTGSGTALRSPEA

-3055 ECTQGDNSQYAF
+3055 ECTQGNNSQYAF

-3105 ANGHIELES
+3105 ANGHIELEN
-3114 DWTALASDGT
+3114 DLP
-3124 GTTKLTGWDGKG
+3124 TTTFPS
-3136 TAQNTYLDGDP
+3136 TNTSGEFDRDP

-3152 IVLRG
+3152 IILRG

-3173 NFDSSTT
+3173 NFDSSTPT
-3180 TPISVA
+3180 NPIPVA

-3197 VDGNNPT
+3197 VGGNNPT

-3252 DQKAGTANSS
+3252 DQKDGTANSS

-3267 NADATDDATKHKP
+3267 NATATDDAAKHKP
-3280 RYIMDVV
+3280 SYTMDVV

-3293 KRNVRYNT
+3293 KRNTSYNT
-3301 NRARSGATPLLRSEE
+3301 NRARTGATPLLRSEE
-3316 GNIIEGFN
+3316 GNKIEGFN
-3324 LGWYAADATEAEKNK
+3324 LKWYADNATNAEKAK
-3339 YAVSIIPNKNGTG
+3339 YAVSIIPNKDG
-3352 TALAMAEI
+3352 TALAMESI
-3360 ALSNSTLTFK
+3360 ALNSNALTFK
-3370 LPSTAKDGYL
+3370 VPATAKDGYL
-3380 TVKINDVQSLNNYN
+3380 TVKINNVQSLNNYN
-3394 NDSAAYNKENTAN
+3394 DDSKPYNKENTAN
-3407 VSSTDYWTDTRY
+3407 VSSTDNWTDTRY
-3419 VRVWQSNTT
+3419 VRIWQSNTT
-3428 DYFAGSTLPIYPSMA
+3428 DYFKDSDLPIYPSMA
-3443 MGTGGTLY
+3443 MGTSGTLY
-3451 ASWSNYSKSDV
+3451 ASFSNYSKSAV
-3462 YYAAIT
+3462 YYATVGASGT
-3468 SQTATQVYHGYDP
+3468 RTQVFYGYDP
-3481 PEETSISVAGT
+3481 PEETDICVSGESTV
-3492 NKINVFYSANYH
+3492 NVVYNANYH
-3504 GGNSFNWTSNSSSAG
+3504 GGNDASWASDTNSCG
-3519 GLYAYDS
+3519 GLYMYDKNAQS
-3526 KAPAIDCNRQD
+3526 IFVGRDNQIID
-3537 NNAFRFELFYHNQ
+3537 RFELFYHNRM
-3550 QLQQFKNLNI
+3550 LQQFKNLHA
-3560 KRVDSA
+3560 KRYDSSDT
-3566 NAGLIHVAYYDTV
+3566 GIVHIAYYDRT

-3585 SEVNGNYDP
+3585 SEIESNYKANRYQTYINGY
-3594 SGDFNLYYNNRIYVG
+3594 GYKYVS
-3609 YDYADYHEISWV
+3609 DNEISWV
-3621 NIDGKT
+3621 NIDGGKDTDDDKYHNGTSSTQYNDEIKSVSLT
-3627 DTQDNNYP
+3627 DT
-3635 TRLTPITTNRN
+3635 R
-3646 GYDCATF
+3646 
-3653 ETMTTTDGSERYVIK
+3653 
-3668 FDNYNYS
+3668 
-3675 LGTDQFEDTARTE
+3675 FEDTTKRCSG
-3688 ATGESLSLALTT
+3688 TGESLGLALTHT
-3700 SNYPVIAY
+3700 NHYPVVVY
-3708 YDADN
+3708 YDASN
-3713 GVLKVAR
+3713 MILKVAR
-3720 ALSTTPKGG
+3720 ANRETPKGDVSY
-3729 AATWKVQ
+3729 WSVQ
-3736 DVLSSTDKNYK
+3736 EVLSSTDPNYK
-3747 TMVDYIACDIDSN
+3747 TMVDYIACDIDTA

-3781 ASADGAA
+3781 DTSDENYVEGTT

-3797 VADSATNIDLTLHGT
+3797 VAESATNIDLTLRGT

-3817 YLTRVNSFDGMN
+3817 YLTRINSFDGMN
-3829 IAFWDKTLDLNCDGS
+3829 VAFWDSTLDLNCDGT
-3844 AEGGWETMTAALSQK
+3844 AEGGWETMTAPLNYK
-3859 VSNVKSCIEAHPNP
+3859 VSNCKSCIEAHPNP

>member
-1 MRKFAIALLMILSI
+1 MKKFAIALLMILSI
-15 ISVSCQIG
+15 IGVSCQIG

-187 DAAKTNLLDTVTLR
+187 DPAKTNLLDTITLR

-299 PNSVKSIL
+299 SNNVKSVL
-307 ESLKRSTGTFY
+307 NSLKKNTGTFF
-318 LNPQNNPTFKLAGWK
+318 LNPLNNPTFKLASWK
-333 ARETQNDSDSGFV
+333 AKTDTDEGFIAFDN
-346 TYGGGSISIDV
+346 TSISFDV
-357 EPGLDAYPINRD
+357 EPGLDSYPID
-369 FKVYFIEA
+369 DSSLKVYFIEA
-377 NYNSSTTPEIAPNAK
+377 EYEGLTPKVKEGAKKLYLSDDETNGVVKITGSSTYKVSVTIDRTKPVYDEEGNQLSDKLKFGSYIAVIEGKDSKDNELLPETIISGIDGYPIN
-392 KMYLSAD
+392 
-399 DMDIKGASSYK
+399 IASS
-410 IAIKIDLSKSLRN
+410 
-423 ESGEV
+423 
-428 KPEYKLK
+428 
-435 TSKDYLVVVEGED
+435 T
-448 SKGNPLIPEGFS
+448 
-460 SDLAGFPIHI
+460 
-470 ANADGAPEI
+470 GAPELSVSYKLNG
-479 TVTYQ
+479 VTT
-484 LNSVNNTDSIIYMPK
+484 TDSIIYMPK
-499 NAVDTETASV
+499 TSNGEADGPASV
-509 LSLSGSIDF
+509 LTLSGTVKVSTSDPADKPSDF
-518 KTPYENSSS
+518 Y
-527 LDNIEFK
+527 
-534 VLIDNEEVQDS
+534 VLID
-545 AQNPKFSNNNLHF
+545 
-558 TTDSQIYTFEDIEL
+558 
-572 TGTDFKTTG
+572 GT
-581 QHEVTIYAN
+581 
-590 NGSSAWAKKTIVYD
+590 KKTGISAGNLILTDEEGKYKFENINISFTGESKQHTVIVVAENGAKGQENKSVMYD
-604 IEGPV
+604 AEGPV
-609 VEVRNLN
+609 IDIRSVT
-616 PIAKNYNEDETT
+616 PIASTYKANATVDETNFI
-628 DGYYYLNGNVS
+628 NGKITVSVS
-639 FIVTFNDVAD
+639 FADAFDV
-649 KVDVET
+649 VDVET
-655 RKPKV
+655 NKPKI
-660 EFVHSGN
+660 EFIQGGQVK
-667 VVNIKSG
+667 KS
-674 ITSLSETLQNV
+674 IEDIDSLSYTTV
-685 DTTNPGLI
+685 FDTTEL
-693 DDTDNTV
+693 TDNADVTMK
-700 IIRATAY
+700 ITAY
-707 DRAGNKSVYNVVA
+707 DRSGNKKENPVTYKV
-720 KDDDGSPQV
+720 KQV
-729 YKDTDS
+729 
-735 VPENTR
+735 
-741 PYRIDQDTDKPF
+741 TDKPVVF
-753 IVIPENPSSKSLTYT
+753 PNDKDKVTLEYSFD
-768 YNQITDNTNNNRKNV
+768 QINAKTGKNV
-783 YNENDKLRLKF
+783 FNLGTQFPIDL
-794 IDDDGVKRYTFAI
+794 IDDDGLKTCILYITKDSTGDAEKPTAANG
-807 RKIADG
+807 KIEKTLSGNKNTVFYD
-813 DDVNNLARTG
+813 LP
-823 VQSAV
+823 
-828 LENSVQEFNFSVPL
+828 QE
-842 STAGF
+842 AGF
-847 YAVWIDVEDINGNT
+847 YKVWLEVIDNVVPTTQYNK
-861 REMTEPFFIQVAPAA
+861 TELGPFFIQIASGL
-876 PVLTLENDKYITTS
+876 PVVTLKANEFVTTKTADSDVIS
-890 TSVTESAIKAPLKVK
+890 TASKTPLKVEIK
-905 ISIDSTEGPFEI
+905 VDSTEGPFVIKRVLITDNQDPGLSSATNIKNQAGEEI
-917 LRKEITAAEPEFDDA
+917 DKVTLSQGSTIT
-932 DPIVEKT
+932 V
-939 ESPRTT
+939 
-945 AAGTTIA
+945 
-952 YDYYAIDS
+952 YDYFDEISDS
-960 GKADGEYK
+960 DDDKEYS
-968 IKYFVKDKNG
+968 IKYFVTDNNG
-978 SVGVK
+978 GGNTGTNIIK
-983 TATYKLDKSAP
+983 FKLDKTKP
-994 VIKTQQFALS
+994 TIKTPQFELS
-1004 QTPEN
+1004 STPEN
-1009 IDTTKWYQ
+1009 IDVNKWYQ
-1017 ADTMPLVVTAN
+1017 SDTIPLLVTAN
-1028 DGTSDYKSGLS
+1028 DGDSVYKSGIS
-1039 TIEYSLN
+1039 TIEYTLDDGAN
-1046 GGDWTALTPQQ
+1046 WTALTPQQ

-1125 PLVLKGDYKDN
+1125 PLVLTGEYKDK

-1172 TESDWKAYNEITD
+1172 AESDWKTYGTITD

-1193 AEFSTEKINTVFN
+1193 AEFSTAKLNTVFN
-1206 KDENGKLITKSS
+1206 KDANGNLLTKSK
-1218 KLTISGQNLCIP
+1218 KLTISGKNLCSP
-1230 AKTIPSASIPDITI
+1230 AKAIPNASIPDITI
-1244 MMDIDDPEF
+1244 MMDIDEPEF
-1253 ESISIKSANEKG
+1253 ESISIKSANGKG
-1265 VYQKSETEY
+1265 VYQKSDNEY
-1274 YVSTELGDTFTVSG
+1274 FISTTLGDTFTISG

-1299 VTWSEAA
+1299 VTCSIDGTELDP
-1306 NTVESAG
+1306 VESAG

-1328 ITLSITDK
+1328 IKLSITDK
-1336 AGNTR
+1336 AGNKYNNGTEIT
-1341 PAAAISVKVDN
+1341 ISVKVDD
-1352 LAPKAIHALDDKNKD
+1352 LAPKGIHALDDKHKD

-1373 DNNNDEREVEAASAP
+1373 DNNNDDISVLTE
-1388 ASSDYDESVGGKYSE
+1388 DDKNVGGKYSE

-1411 IKVRGRFDDP
+1411 IKVRGRFDD
-1421 DSGSGVKMIYYKV
+1421 SGSGVKMIYYKV
-1434 VNADAALPYSDL
+1434 INAGSTTMSYSEL
-1446 KTQAETFLANY
+1446 KTKAEDFLANSNY
-1457 DKNTAAGYT
+1457 TTNGGENGYT
-1466 GYFAPLASDKL
+1466 GYFAPLTSDEE
-1477 ETKRVFYTASDDTGN
+1477 ETKRVFFNSTT
-1492 EGKIFEKY
+1492 GKIPE
-1500 ISEDPDTHIKTIAKS
+1500 KTIA
-1515 ATALVSSTNKI
+1515 SSGKI
-1526 LDPDDNTNTKYKY
+1526 AINTIDDDNDSTDDTVYVVNSDKKIDNKY
-1539 YTDITTNFSQVLSGF
+1539 YENITTNYSSILSGF
-1554 KAGINYLIL
+1554 TEGTNYLIL
-1563 VAEDNVGNTAL
+1563 VAEDNAGNAAL
-1574 DTVVVG
+1574 DTIIVG
-1580 NDGDPTLDSNP
+1580 NVGDYASEE
-1591 TSTTVHSGTYY
+1591 GRIYY

-1610 TPPTTTGT
+1610 ELPTAEADSTE
-1618 TGIKYTN
+1618 IKYTN
-1625 ADAESPDIT
+1625 AEESST
-1634 ISGTASDTQAGV
+1634 IIFSGTARDDDAGV

-1651 NANGKTIKVGDSDTT
+1651 KSNGKEIKVGDTT
-1666 NGTLTLN
+1666 NGILTLY
-1673 GKKGDKSRTWTAVIK
+1673 GDKGDHNRTWSVEIKADEVFGSADDGSKSVSAFVI
-1688 TKVFAGAS
+1688 
-1696 DPNQSITALVTDCAG
+1696 DCAG
-1711 AGNSQSVPVG
+1711 SGNTQTVPVG
-1721 TVIVDTLPPT
+1721 TVIVDTTGPT
-1731 VTLTAPADADPNTGG
+1731 VKLTAPDDADADTEGV
-1746 IQING
+1746 QVNG
-1751 KISLSGTISD
+1751 TISLSGTISD
-1761 ENVLPNVAITGL
+1761 ANVLPAVAITGL
-1773 RYKNLANDNSG
+1773 RYNTTSKTLANDDPG
-1784 WNDFDALDGVTL
+1784 WHNFADLPGVTL
-1796 TFSGNYTFTIGGV
+1796 SFSGNYTFTIGGV

-1824 GVDSAGNTGYSSG
+1824 ATDQAGNIGYSSG
-1837 VEVQIAQDS
+1837 DEIREIKIAQDS

-1854 NLTYDTTLNTYLL
+1854 NLTYDSTLSKYLL

-1881 DDSKSDKVVDTFI
+1881 DDAKSDKAVDTFI

-1901 GTGTVPENRV
+1901 GTGTVTNRV

-1946 FYTTATTTPA
+1946 FYTTASTTSE

-1969 AQLETVNKSEFKY
+1969 AQPETVNESEFKY

-2005 KKLAKDSSNNE
+2005 KKLAKDSSKNE
-2016 YAIANDN
+2016 YAIDNDN

-2047 DHSGIGGMTLK
+2047 DYSGIGGMTLK
-2058 ISDTKANPTVKL
+2058 ISDTKASPTVKL

-2084 ELEGYILDVAEG
+2084 ELEGYTLDVGEG

-2107 PAAWTTNY
+2107 QADWTTDY
-2115 IDISEWD
+2115 IDISTWE

-2186 IYWLIPTNA
+2186 IYWLIPTRA
-2195 QVSTAAEKDSTST
+2195 QVSTAEGKTSDAERF
-2208 EEKLSYLK
+2208 SYLK

-2260 PSFGIY
+2260 PAFGIY
-2266 DKYDTTKPSE
+2266 DKYDTTKPAE

-2327 TENYDKDSNGNSLG
+2327 TENYDKDSNGNPLG

-2375 GNFDSEDRSKAGTGT
+2375 GKFDSEDRSKAGTGT

-2401 TVINNIKRT
+2401 TVINIIKGT

-2479 GAWTQGD
+2479 GAWTQGE

-2641 DDENTVENNDYV
+2641 DDENTVENNNYV

-2664 GGSGVKHVVFYYMR
+2664 GGSGVKHVVFYYKR

-2793 TAASTDSTAYFP
+2793 TAASTGSTAYFP

-2942 KDSAG
+2942 KDVAG
-2947 KWNEEDSAR
+2947 KWNEESSTR

-2977 VKLVFNNNDTATTMA
+2977 VKLVFNNNDAATTMT
-2992 GTTGSGTALRSSEA
+2992 GTPGSGTALRSSEA

-3036 SSTEGSN
+3036 SSAEGSN

-3055 ECTQGDNSQYAF
+3055 ECTQGNNSQYAF

-3080 IAPNVVVNPFEWTDK
+3080 VAPNVVVNPFEWTDK

-3105 ANGHIELES
+3105 ANGHIELEEHLPTNTFKDS
-3114 DWTALASDGT
+3114 NKS
-3124 GTTKLTGWDGKG
+3124 TTTPSEYDR
-3136 TAQNTYLDGDP
+3136 DP

-3157 TAYDDTLLGGL
+3157 TAYDDTLLKTL
-3168 SFSMT
+3168 SFTMT
-3173 NFDSSTT
+3173 NFKKAANATSDT
-3180 TPISVA
+3180 VFAMA
-3186 TYGTTGWTITK
+3186 TYQTGTNAGWSVESKTMSS
-3197 VDGNNPT
+3197 DG
-3204 MATNFY
+3204 Y
-3210 EVTVEDVYVNQDGHK
+3210 EVSIEPVYMNQDGHK
-3225 ANWTIA
+3225 VNWTVA
-3231 IDTAHLSDVAHIDA
+3231 IDTALLRDVAYLDA
-3245 VFTVIAT
+3245 VFNVVAT

-3262 SSRAV
+3262 STRTV
-3267 NADATDDATKHKP
+3267 NTTATDDATKHKP
-3280 RYIMDVV
+3280 SYTMDVV
-3287 PYITGV
+3287 PYITKLYTWLSDSAGEDLARAASGKYV
-3293 KRNVRYNT
+3293 VR
-3301 NRARSGATPLLRSEE
+3301 ASETAKMY
-3316 GNIIEGFN
+3316 GFN
-3324 LGWYAADATEAEKNK
+3324 LTKTNSSINVSYATGDPTTITPTAEGSDENGSFVNLPIGSEAKSG
-3339 YAVSIIPNKNGTG
+3339 AVSITV
-3352 TALAMAEI
+3352 
-3360 ALSNSTLTFK
+3360 NS
-3370 LPSTAKDGYL
+3370 
-3380 TVKINDVQSLNNYN
+3380 VESLNNKNKNPTFTSDIDDTITAVPYN
-3394 NDSAAYNKENTAN
+3394 SQANGVTNNRLTDDVELWVWDMGSFFTTTSKIYSPMMKMDSA
-3407 VSSTDYWTDTRY
+3407 
-3419 VRVWQSNTT
+3419 
-3428 DYFAGSTLPIYPSMA
+3428 
-3443 MGTGGTLY
+3443 
-3451 ASWSNYSKSDV
+3451 SNY
-3462 YYAAIT
+3462 YM
-3468 SQTATQVYHGYDP
+3468 
-3481 PEETSISVAGT
+3481 
-3492 NKINVFYSANYH
+3492 
-3504 GGNSFNWTSNSSSAG
+3504 
-3519 GLYAYDS
+3519 AY
-3526 KAPAIDCNRQD
+3526 
-3537 NNAFRFELFYHNQ
+3537 
-3550 QLQQFKNLNI
+3550 
-3560 KRVDSA
+3560 
-3566 NAGLIHVAYYDTV
+3566 G
-3579 TNSIHY
+3579 
-3585 SEVNGNYDP
+3585 
-3594 SGDFNLYYNNRIYVG
+3594 
-3609 YDYADYHEISWV
+3609 
-3621 NIDGKT
+3621 
-3627 DTQDNNYP
+3627 
-3635 TRLTPITTNRN
+3635 
-3646 GYDCATF
+3646 
-3653 ETMTTTDGSERYVIK
+3653 
-3668 FDNYNYS
+3668 
-3675 LGTDQFEDTARTE
+3675 LGTDQMMLRENNNAYMADSGYNKFVNTTVAFSSDGKAFGMGTCTDRIDDSSASSVFYTWRTTDRTPTNKGQE
-3688 ATGESLSLALTT
+3688 YTYSRTGKYHLEKVFNRATGIYDTDRVQRPKMDISGSSDGAKVYMVYYDKNNEILPVKFRYGIVNGTAQNSVSTT
-3700 SNYPVIAY
+3700 LGLEGVSSVYSNNSNVNYQGAVTTQNNNPTSAGGSGKNFQIVATNSTTYRSGPYTAVGYTTTGKAVVAWYDATHKQLVYSYNDSPETTDSTGAVSTWQNNAVVIDDDYAGWYVDLKVDGKNGVHIAY
-3708 YDADN
+3708 Y
-3713 GVLKVAR
+3713 
-3720 ALSTTPKGG
+3720 
-3729 AATWKVQ
+3729 
-3736 DVLSSTDKNYK
+3736 SSKSGDLRYAYIKNYK
-3747 TMVDYIACDIDSN
+3747 DWKNEDGTFKTSNLEVVTVDSY
-3760 GILHIVFQN
+3760 L
-3769 TKGELC
+3769 
-3775 YIKSTN
+3775 
-3781 ASADGAA
+3781 
-3788 KYTFGQSVV
+3788 SVG
-3797 VADSATNIDLTLHGT
+3797 TNITINVRDEGT
-3812 TPYIS
+3812 GEGQNHVASYVPYIYYYNTS
-3817 YLTRVNSFDGMN
+3817 NNQTCNSIKVAWRKDMSTLRHGAIN
-3829 IAFWDKTLDLNCDGS
+3829 DKFTGAWESMTIPTENVPIDATVC
-3844 AEGGWETMTAALSQK
+3844 GGVPTSGTYANTVVLGYMTDEYYEK
-3859 VSNVKSCIEAHPNP
+3859 
-3873 TANGVD
+3873 
-3879 WEAAVGFTP
+3879 AVI
-3888 GDLYRVAYY
+3888 
-3897 VGNGKGH
+3897 KK